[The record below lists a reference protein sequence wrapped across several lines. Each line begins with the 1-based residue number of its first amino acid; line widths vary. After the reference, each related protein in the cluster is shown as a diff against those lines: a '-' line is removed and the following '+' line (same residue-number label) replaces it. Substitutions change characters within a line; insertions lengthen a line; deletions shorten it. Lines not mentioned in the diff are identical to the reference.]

1 MSNVIQ
7 LGVTPVKQ
15 LTDDVRY
22 ELTHE
27 LNAQAEW
34 AYNYYSSN
42 ESPMADFVCSYGY
55 GDDPIF
61 SEDRYLSQL
70 LDKLGREFEDD
81 ISYDKWNHLTNVIL
95 ALPKDKQD
103 QVRDV
108 ILYDVAEFQ
117 VGDIMHPYGVTVY
130 AGVVGEIEHEIDDD
144 LYDRICEYADT
155 EDLGDYY
162 REGRYMYIDMHYTV
176 MRMVITD
183 INEVVEAINKYLG
196 DK

>member
-1 MSNVIQ
+1 MGNVIQ

-15 LTDDVRY
+15 LTDDIRY
-22 ELTHE
+22 ELTQE
-27 LNAQAEW
+27 LNDQAEW
-34 AYNYYSSN
+34 AYNYYSSD

-55 GDDPIF
+55 GEDPIF
-61 SEDRYLSQL
+61 KEERYLSQL

-81 ISYDKWNHLTNVIL
+81 ISYDEWNHLTNVIL

-130 AGVVGEIEHEIDDD
+130 AGCVGEIEHQIDDD
-144 LYDRICEYADT
+144 LYDRLCEYADT

-162 REGRYMYIDMHYTV
+162 REGCYMYIDMHYTV

>member
-1 MSNVIQ
+1 MGNVIQ
-7 LGVTPVKQ
+7 LGVTPLKQ
-15 LTDDVRY
+15 LDDSVKY
-22 ELTHE
+22 DLTHE

-70 LDKLGREFEDD
+70 LDKLGKEFEDD
-81 ISYDKWNHLTNVIL
+81 ISYDEWNHLTNVIL
-95 ALPKDKQD
+95 ALPRHKQD

-130 AGVVGEIEHEIDDD
+130 AGSVGEVEFEIEPA
-144 LYDRICEYADT
+144 LYDRLCEYADT
-155 EDLGDYY
+155 DDLGDDY
-162 REGRYMYIDMHYTV
+162 RDGRYMYIDMHHTV

-183 INEVVEAINKYLG
+183 INEVVEAINNYLG

>member
-1 MSNVIQ
+1 MGNVIQ
-7 LGVTPVKQ
+7 LGVTPLKQ

-34 AYNYYSSN
+34 AYDYYSSN
-42 ESPMADFVCSYGY
+42 ESPMADFVYSYGY

-61 SEDRYLSQL
+61 REDRYLSQL
-70 LDKLGREFEDD
+70 LDKLGKEFEDD
-81 ISYDKWNHLTNVIL
+81 ISYDKWNHLTNIVL

-103 QVRDV
+103 EVRDV
-108 ILYDVAEFQ
+108 ILYGVAEFQ

-130 AGVVGEIEHEIDDD
+130 SGVVGEIEHEIDED
-144 LYDRICEYADT
+144 LYDRLCEYADT
-155 EDLGDYY
+155 DDLGDYH
-162 REGRYMYIDMHYTV
+162 RDGRYMYIDMHYTV